1 MSLSGELRCDTRN
14 NTLFYNAR
22 PEFIAKLV
30 AERAGSTDLTPT
42 TKLKLLNIDAA
53 TELQSTTY
61 TGDRLAASST
71 VFEAPLQHGKNK
83 VVLVDGMLD
92 ALKSLFAS
100 EANVR
105 TNVNTKMGFLIG
117 KLCGGD

>member
-1 MSLSGELRCDTRN
+1 MTLS
-14 NTLFYNAR
+14 YAHVR

-30 AERAGSTDLTPT
+30 AERAGTADLTPT
-42 TKLKLLNIDAA
+42 TKLKLLNIDSA

-83 VVLVDGMLD
+83 LVLVDGMLD

-100 EANVR
+100 ETNVR
-105 TNVNTKMGFLIG
+105 TSVNTKMGFLIG
-117 KLCGGD
+117 EFVRDGD